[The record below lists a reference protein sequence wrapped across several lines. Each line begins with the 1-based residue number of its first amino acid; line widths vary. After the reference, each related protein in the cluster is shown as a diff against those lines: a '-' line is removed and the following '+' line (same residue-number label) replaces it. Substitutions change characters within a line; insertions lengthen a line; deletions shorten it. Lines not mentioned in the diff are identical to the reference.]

1 MTRKSLLAVLALVA
15 VIAAI
20 PASASAAK
28 IPVAVGIGDQSP
40 SIFSQPNFTKLKIKK
55 VRYFIRWNAKDNAG
69 ELAAAD
75 AYINAA
81 KAAKVRVLLHVSSDI
96 LLRASEAKAKGLESA
111 KLPSVAEYR
120 DKVGFLID
128 RYGGKSIDWGTWNEI
143 NHDSQPTWNNPK
155 RAAQFFVAMRSMC
168 KGCNIVAMDLLD
180 QRGVGSYIKR
190 WFRAL
195 KPSQRRAAK
204 VIGIHNYSDTN
215 RYRQKRRP
223 KGQMTSQIIRAVK
236 RYNKRTKYYLTET
249 GGLAKFGS
257 SFPCG
262 SSKKSQSKALK
273 RQAKAIAD
281 MFSLVRRFRRQ
292 GVQRL
297 YSYNYWG
304 TDCTSRFDAGL
315 VRSDGSE
322 RPAYRRVKKHIK
334 QFKR

>member
-1 MTRKSLLAVLALVA
+1 
-15 VIAAI
+15 
-20 PASASAAK
+20 
-28 IPVAVGIGDQSP
+28 
-40 SIFSQPNFTKLKIKK
+40 
-55 VRYFIRWNAKDNAG
+55 
-69 ELAAAD
+69 
-75 AYINAA
+75 
-81 KAAKVRVLLHVSSDI
+81 VLLHISSDVLI
-96 LLRASEAKAKGLESA
+96 RASEAKAKGLESA
-111 KLPSVAEYR
+111 KLPSVAEYK

-128 RYGGKSIDWGTWNEI
+128 RYGGKKIDWGTWNEI

-190 WFRAL
+190 WFKAL
-195 KPSQRRAAK
+195 KKSQRRAVK
-204 VIGIHNYSDTN
+204 VVGIHNYSDTN
-215 RYRQKRRP
+215 RYRQKRRA
-223 KGQMTSQIIRAVK
+223 KGQMTAQIIRAVK

-273 RQAKAIAD
+273 RQAKAISD
-281 MFSLVRRFRRQ
+281 MFTLAKRFRKQ

-297 YSYNYWG
+297 YSYNWWG

-315 VRSDGSE
+315 VKADGSA
-322 RPAYRRVKKHIK
+322 RPAYKT
-334 QFKR
+334 FAKRAKSFTR